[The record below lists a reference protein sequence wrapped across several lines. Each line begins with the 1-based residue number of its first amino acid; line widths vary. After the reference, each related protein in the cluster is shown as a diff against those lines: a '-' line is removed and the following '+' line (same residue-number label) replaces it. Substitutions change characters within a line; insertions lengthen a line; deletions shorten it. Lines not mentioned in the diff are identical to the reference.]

1 MFHSKNNKTGL
12 DCNDTHSVLTSA
24 QFNTP
29 CGSMI
34 AISDNDNL
42 HFLGFV
48 DRTTLQHDID
58 RIVRENNATLITG
71 TTEPLVSIQK
81 ELHDYFEGALR
92 EFKTPLYCIG
102 SPFQKV
108 VWRALQEI
116 PYGETMSYATLAKK
130 IGKPSAFRAV
140 ANANGANPLSII
152 IPCHR
157 VIQKN
162 GDLGGYNGGV
172 LCKQWLLAKEQD
184 FITYRKIL

>member
-1 MFHSKNNKTGL
+1 MSVVLATAVTEDERVTQEPKRLLPGGFGTSSK
-12 DCNDTHSVLTSA
+12 
-24 QFNTP
+24 
-29 CGSMI
+29 
-34 AISDNDNL
+34 
-42 HFLGFV
+42 
-48 DRTTLQHDID
+48 
-58 RIVRENNATLITG
+58 
-71 TTEPLVSIQK
+71 
-81 ELHDYFEGALR
+81 FEVKPGALFDTMTR
-92 EFKTPLYCIG
+92 YWSVHLFYLAWACGDHLVALDADRYIAALEVI
-102 SPFQKV
+102 S
-108 VWRALQEI
+108 ALQEI